1 MSALK
6 QVQDD
11 VEDGARPIAL
21 CFLFFFKKILLAR
34 VELGA
39 GLGVVLEEL
48 RRGKVGAVLVGK
60 PLHQPHHLGGAIRV
74 DVAERA
80 SQERREAEAKDR
92 ADVAVDRVRQNPLLI
107 AMLRACVWVRVRGCT
122 DRQISRTFQAQTF
135 QAQTGRRGDGPGGSR
150 WPR

>member
-1 MSALK
+1 MTSTTAPAQSPL
-6 QVQDD
+6 
-11 VEDGARPIAL
+11 
-21 CFLFFFKKILLAR
+21 FSFFFLKEILLAR

-107 AMLRACVWVRVRGCT
+107 ATLSVCMCACACVCV
-122 DRQISRTFQAQTF
+122 QISQTSQTSQAQT
-135 QAQTGRRGDGPGGSR
+135 GDGPGGSR